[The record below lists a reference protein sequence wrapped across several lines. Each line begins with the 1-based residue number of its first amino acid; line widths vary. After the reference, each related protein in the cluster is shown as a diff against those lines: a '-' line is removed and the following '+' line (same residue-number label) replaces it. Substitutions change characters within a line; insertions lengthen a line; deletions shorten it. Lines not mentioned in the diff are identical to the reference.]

1 MHDHDEEL
9 KQLLQK
15 VFEERGLD
23 FRAYN
28 KTMVRRRL
36 TRRLLALR
44 TESYKEYA
52 RILDTYPDE
61 YKELFDSL
69 IISVSHFFRNPL
81 MFEFLYQVILPEMIT
96 HKEQSRD
103 TMIRVWSAGCA
114 HGEEPYSVAI
124 LLAEL
129 LGERL
134 KNYRI
139 TIYATDIDAD
149 AINKAKMGK
158 YAEDSIFEVKKGFL
172 NKYFHHKSGSYQI
185 VSDIKA
191 LVDFSFHDLT
201 SEKVVVPPQ
210 SVFANF
216 DLVLCRN
223 VLIYFNRELQKRVIN
238 NLEIVLDKKG
248 YLVLGEAE
256 TLTVDVQSGFICR
269 NDLCKIYQKTS
280 QGSS

>member
-15 VFEERGLD
+15 VFEERSLD

-28 KTMVRRRL
+28 KTMLRRRL
-36 TRRLLALR
+36 ARRLLALG
-44 TESYKEYA
+44 TESYQEYTKT
-52 RILDTYPDE
+52 LNTHPEE

-81 MFEFLYQVILPEMIT
+81 TFEFLYQVVLPEMIT

-103 TMIRVWSAGCA
+103 ALIRVWSAGCA

-134 KNYRI
+134 KDYLV
-139 TIYATDIDAD
+139 TIYATDIDTD
-149 AINKAKMGK
+149 ALNKAKVGK
-158 YAEDSIFEVKKGFL
+158 YTEDSILEVKTGFL
-172 NKYFHHKSGSYQI
+172 NKYFHYKNGSYQI
-185 VSDIKA
+185 GEDIKA

-201 SEKVVVPPQ
+201 SEKVVVPSQ
-210 SVFANF
+210 SVFTNF

-238 NLEIVLDKKG
+238 NLKTVLNEKG

-256 TLTVDVQSGFICR
+256 TLSDDAHSSFICR
-269 NDLCKIYQKTS
+269 DGLCKIYQKTS
-280 QGSS
+280 L

>member
-1 MHDHDEEL
+1 MHDHNEEL

-28 KTMVRRRL
+28 KTMLRRRL
-36 TRRLLALR
+36 ARRLLALR

-52 RILDTYPDE
+52 RMLDTHPEE
-61 YKELFDSL
+61 YKELFDTL

-81 MFEFLYQVILPEMIT
+81 TFEFLYQVVLPEMIT

-134 KNYRI
+134 KDYRV
-139 TIYATDIDAD
+139 TIYATDIDTD
-149 AINKAKMGK
+149 ALNKAKVGE
-158 YAEDSIFEVKKGFL
+158 YAEDSILEVKKGFL
-172 NKYFHHKSGSYQI
+172 NKYFHYKNGNYQI
-185 VSDIKA
+185 GDDIKA

-201 SEKVVVPPQ
+201 SEKVVVPSQ

-238 NLEIVLDKKG
+238 NLKTVLNEKG
-248 YLVLGEAE
+248 YLVFGEAE
-256 TLTVDVQSGFICR
+256 ILTDNAHSDIICR
-269 NDLCKIYQKTS
+269 DGLCKVYQKTS
-280 QGSS
+280 

>member
-1 MHDHDEEL
+1 MHDHNEEL

-28 KTMVRRRL
+28 KTMLRRRL
-36 TRRLLALR
+36 ARRLLALR

-52 RILDTYPDE
+52 RMLDTHPEE
-61 YKELFDSL
+61 YKELFDTL
-69 IISVSHFFRNPL
+69 IISVSYFFRNPL
-81 MFEFLYQVILPEMIT
+81 TFEFLYQVVLPEMIT

-134 KNYRI
+134 KDYRV
-139 TIYATDIDAD
+139 TIYATDIDTD
-149 AINKAKMGK
+149 ALNKAKVGE
-158 YAEDSIFEVKKGFL
+158 YAEDSILEVKKGFL
-172 NKYFHHKSGSYQI
+172 NKYFHYKNGNYQI
-185 VSDIKA
+185 GDDIKA

-201 SEKVVVPPQ
+201 SEKVVVPSQ

-238 NLEIVLDKKG
+238 NLKTVLNEKG
-248 YLVLGEAE
+248 YLVFGEAE
-256 TLTVDVQSGFICR
+256 ILTDNAHSDIICR
-269 NDLCKIYQKTS
+269 DGLCKVYQKTS
-280 QGSS
+280 

>member
-139 TIYATDIDAD
+139 TIYATDIDTEAL
-149 AINKAKMGK
+149 NKAKEGK
-158 YAEDSIFEVKKGFL
+158 YTEDSILEVKKGFL
-172 NKYFHHKSGSYQI
+172 NKYFHCKNGNYHI
-185 VSDIKA
+185 EEDIKA

-201 SEKVVVPPQ
+201 SEKVVVPSQ

-223 VLIYFNRELQKRVIN
+223 VLIYFNRELQKRVN
-238 NLEIVLDKKG
+238 NTLQTVLNDKG

-256 TLTVDVQSGFICR
+256 MVTDDAHSGLICR

-280 QGSS
+280 